1 MCELFQVDR
10 ALVDNPQGN
19 IDILIGTDACGL
31 LLKDQDVP
39 RTPFM
44 RDLNISKS
52 ALSDFLYIKGAAGEA
67 VMQGRA
73 TMSLLSAT
81 SMMSGM
87 TGRRYVPSKSISPS
101 PPSWTTEASP

>member
-1 MCELFQVDR
+1 MAISTEHIGHREPVPEEVLQVMCELFQVDR

-19 IDILIGTDACGL
+19 IDILIGMDACGL

-52 ALSDFLYIKGAAGEA
+52 ALSDFL
-67 VMQGRA
+67 
-73 TMSLLSAT
+73 
-81 SMMSGM
+81 
-87 TGRRYVPSKSISPS
+87 
-101 PPSWTTEASP
+101 